1 MTQVLSEGGWGG
13 AVGAVVLACLVEGKH
28 PGLAVIGVL
37 IRVIT
42 VIVSG

>member
-1 MTQVLSEGGWGG
+1 M
-13 AVGAVVLACLVEGKH
+13 GAVVLACLVEVKH
-28 PGLAVIGVL
+28 SGLAVIGVL